1 MYPPK
6 SKDMKNYISAALIA
20 LGIVILGL
28 CIKAGIDN
36 FSNRDRVVTVRGLCE
51 KEVNANVVT
60 WPIVTKEMGNELPAI
75 YNRIQASNN
84 AILDFL
90 HANGITDAEISVNA
104 PDVSD
109 VQANAYNQREQ
120 LYRYIVTN
128 VIVVKSEKVDKV
140 NELIKKQTELLKQG
154 IAIVAGDYS
163 YPITYDYTEL
173 NSIKPEMI
181 AEATRNARQAAD
193 KFAED
198 SDSDLGKIKTA
209 SQGQFS
215 IENRDQ
221 YTPYIKT
228 VRIVTYITYYLED

>member
-1 MYPPK
+1 
-6 SKDMKNYISAALIA
+6 MKNYISAALVA
-20 LGIVILGL
+20 LGLLLLGL

-36 FSNRDRVVTVRGLCE
+36 YGSRDRVVTVRGLCE

-60 WPIVTKEMGNELPAI
+60 WPIVTKEMGNDLPGI
-75 YNRIQASNN
+75 YNKIQSNNN
-84 AILDFL
+84 AILNFL
-90 HANGITDAEISVNA
+90 RANGITDSEISVNA
-104 PDVSD
+104 PEVND

-120 LYRYIVTN
+120 LYRYMVTN

-140 NELIKKQTELLKQG
+140 NELIKKQTELLKEG

-173 NSIKPEMI
+173 NDVKPDMI
-181 AEATRNARQAAD
+181 AEATRNARAAAD
-193 KFAED
+193 RFAAD

-215 IENRDQ
+215 IEDSDR
-221 YTPYIKT
+221 
-228 VRIVTYITYYLED
+228 

>member
-1 MYPPK
+1 
-6 SKDMKNYISAALIA
+6 
-20 LGIVILGL
+20 
-28 CIKAGIDN
+28 
-36 FSNRDRVVTVRGLCE
+36 
-51 KEVNANVVT
+51 
-60 WPIVTKEMGNELPAI
+60 MGNDLPGI
-75 YNRIQASNN
+75 YNKIQSNNN
-84 AILDFL
+84 AILNFL
-90 HANGITDAEISVNA
+90 RANGITDSEISVNA
-104 PDVSD
+104 PEVND

-120 LYRYIVTN
+120 LYRYMVTN

-140 NELIKKQTELLKQG
+140 NELIKKQTELLKEG

-173 NSIKPEMI
+173 NDVKPDMI
-181 AEATRNARQAAD
+181 AEATRNARAAAD
-193 KFAED
+193 RFAAD

-215 IENRDQ
+215 IEDRDR

>member
-1 MYPPK
+1 
-6 SKDMKNYISAALIA
+6 MKNYISAALVA
-20 LGIVILGL
+20 LSLLLLGL

-36 FSNRDRVVTVRGLCE
+36 YGSRDRVVTVRGLCE

-60 WPIVTKEMGNELPAI
+60 WPIVTKEMGNDLPEI
-75 YNRIQASNN
+75 YNKIQSNNN
-84 AILDFL
+84 AILNFL
-90 HANGITDAEISVNA
+90 RANGITDSEISVNA
-104 PDVSD
+104 PEVND

-120 LYRYIVTN
+120 LYRYMVTN

-140 NELIKKQTELLKQG
+140 NELIKKQTELLKEG

-173 NSIKPEMI
+173 NDVKPDMI
-181 AEATRNARQAAD
+181 AEATRNARAAAD
-193 KFAED
+193 RFAAD
-198 SDSDLGKIKTA
+198 SDSNLGKIKTA

-215 IENRDQ
+215 IEDRDR

>member
-6 SKDMKNYISAALIA
+6 SKDMKKYISAALIA

-181 AEATRNARQAAD
+181 AEGTRNARQAAD

-198 SDSDLGKIKTA
+198 SESGLGKIKTA

>member
-84 AILDFL
+84 TILDFL

-198 SDSDLGKIKTA
+198 SESDLGKIKTA

>member
-1 MYPPK
+1 
-6 SKDMKNYISAALIA
+6 MKNYISAALIA

-173 NSIKPEMI
+173 NSIKPELI

-198 SDSDLGKIKTA
+198 SESDLGKIKTA
-209 SQGQFS
+209 AQGQFS

>member
-1 MYPPK
+1 
-6 SKDMKNYISAALIA
+6 MKNYISAALIA

-75 YNRIQASNN
+75 YNRIQTSNN

-198 SDSDLGKIKTA
+198 SESDLGKIKTA

>member
-6 SKDMKNYISAALIA
+6 SKDMKDYISAALIA

-198 SDSDLGKIKTA
+198 SESDLGKIKTA

>member
-1 MYPPK
+1 
-6 SKDMKNYISAALIA
+6 MKNYISAALVA
-20 LGIVILGL
+20 LGLLLLGL

-36 FSNRDRVVTVRGLCE
+36 YGSRDRVVTVRGLCE

-60 WPIVTKEMGNELPAI
+60 WPIVTKEMGNDLPEI
-75 YNRIQASNN
+75 YNKIQSNNN
-84 AILDFL
+84 AILNFL
-90 HANGITDAEISVNA
+90 RANGITDSEISVNA
-104 PDVSD
+104 PEVND

-120 LYRYIVTN
+120 LYRYMVTN

-140 NELIKKQTELLKQG
+140 NELIKKQTELLKEG

-173 NSIKPEMI
+173 NDVKPDMI
-181 AEATRNARQAAD
+181 AEATRNARAAAD
-193 KFAED
+193 RFAAD
-198 SDSDLGKIKTA
+198 SDSNLGKIKTA

-215 IENRDQ
+215 IEDRDR

-228 VRIVTYITYYLED
+228 VRIVTYITYFLVV

>member
-1 MYPPK
+1 
-6 SKDMKNYISAALIA
+6 MKNYISAALVA
-20 LGIVILGL
+20 LGLLLLGL

-36 FSNRDRVVTVRGLCE
+36 YGSRDRVVTVRGLCE

-60 WPIVTKEMGNELPAI
+60 WPIVTKEMGNDLPGI
-75 YNRIQASNN
+75 YNKIQSNNN
-84 AILDFL
+84 AILNFL
-90 HANGITDAEISVNA
+90 RANGITDSEISVNA
-104 PDVSD
+104 PEVND

-120 LYRYIVTN
+120 LYRYMVTN

-140 NELIKKQTELLKQG
+140 NELIKKQTELLKEG

-173 NSIKPEMI
+173 NDVKPDMI
-181 AEATRNARQAAD
+181 AEATRNADRFAA
-193 KFAED
+193 D
-198 SDSDLGKIKTA
+198 SDSNLGKIKTA

-215 IENRDQ
+215 IEDRDR

>member
-1 MYPPK
+1 
-6 SKDMKNYISAALIA
+6 MKNYISAALVA
-20 LGIVILGL
+20 LGLLLLGL

-36 FSNRDRVVTVRGLCE
+36 YGSRDRVVTVRGLCE

-60 WPIVTKEMGNELPAI
+60 WPIVTKEMGNDLPGI
-75 YNRIQASNN
+75 YNKIQSNNN
-84 AILDFL
+84 AILNFL
-90 HANGITDAEISVNA
+90 RANGITDSEISVNA
-104 PDVSD
+104 PEVND

-120 LYRYIVTN
+120 LYRYMVTN

-140 NELIKKQTELLKQG
+140 NELIKKQTELLKEG

-173 NSIKPEMI
+173 NDVKPDMI
-181 AEATRNARQAAD
+181 AEATRNARAAAD
-193 KFAED
+193 RFAAD

-215 IENRDQ
+215 IEDRDQ
-221 YTPYIKT
+221 YTPSIKR
-228 VRIVTYITYYLED
+228 VRVVSTIEYYLKD

>member
-1 MYPPK
+1 
-6 SKDMKNYISAALIA
+6 MKNYISAALVA
-20 LGIVILGL
+20 LGLLLLGL

-36 FSNRDRVVTVRGLCE
+36 YGSRDRVVTVRGLCE

-60 WPIVTKEMGNELPAI
+60 WPIVTKEMGNDLPGI
-75 YNRIQASNN
+75 YNKIQSNNN
-84 AILDFL
+84 AILNFL
-90 HANGITDAEISVNA
+90 RANGITDSEISVNT
-104 PDVSD
+104 PEVND

-120 LYRYIVTN
+120 LYRYMVTN

-140 NELIKKQTELLKQG
+140 NELIKKQTELLKEG

-173 NSIKPEMI
+173 NDVKPDMI
-181 AEATRNARQAAD
+181 AEATRNARAAAD
-193 KFAED
+193 RFAAD

-215 IENRDQ
+215 IEDRDQ
-221 YTPYIKT
+221 YTPSIKR
-228 VRIVTYITYYLED
+228 VRVVSTIEYYLKD

>member
-1 MYPPK
+1 
-6 SKDMKNYISAALIA
+6 MKNYVSAALIA

-28 CIKAGIDN
+28 CIKSGIDN

-60 WPIVTKEMGNELPAI
+60 WPIVTKEMGNELPVI
-75 YNRIQASNN
+75 YNKIQASNN
-84 AILDFL
+84 AILNFL
-90 HANGITDAEISVNA
+90 HANGITDAEINVNA

-140 NELIKKQTELLKQG
+140 NELIKKQTELLKEG

-198 SDSDLGKIKTA
+198 SESDLGKIKTA

-221 YTPYIKT
+221 YTPFIKT

>member
-1 MYPPK
+1 
-6 SKDMKNYISAALIA
+6 MKNYISAALIA

-120 LYRYIVTN
+120 LFRYIVTN

-198 SDSDLGKIKTA
+198 SESDLGKIKTA

>member
-1 MYPPK
+1 M
-6 SKDMKNYISAALIA
+6 KDYISAALIA

-198 SDSDLGKIKTA
+198 SESDLGKIKTA

>member
-1 MYPPK
+1 M
-6 SKDMKNYISAALIA
+6 
-20 LGIVILGL
+20 
-28 CIKAGIDN
+28 
-36 FSNRDRVVTVRGLCE
+36 
-51 KEVNANVVT
+51 VT
-60 WPIVTKEMGNELPAI
+60 WPIVTKEMGNDLPGI
-75 YNRIQASNN
+75 YNKIQSNNN
-84 AILDFL
+84 AILNFL
-90 HANGITDAEISVNA
+90 RANGITDSEISVNA
-104 PDVSD
+104 PEVND

-120 LYRYIVTN
+120 LYRYMVTN

-140 NELIKKQTELLKQG
+140 NELIKKQTELLKEG

-173 NSIKPEMI
+173 NDVKPDMI
-181 AEATRNARQAAD
+181 AEATRNARAAAD
-193 KFAED
+193 RFAAD

-215 IENRDQ
+215 IEDRDR